1 MENKDMKK
9 TYISPIAEEIR
20 IQTTGLLATSTLTL
34 DDSQEVTDESNLLS
48 REVDEWPNFVD

>member
-1 MENKDMKK
+1 MKK
-9 TYISPIAEEIR
+9 TSISPIAEEIR
-20 IQTTGLLATSTLTL
+20 IQTTGLLAGSTLSI